1 MQFAMDARLILPQ
14 MTGIGRYLMGLIS
27 GMRSVCHTDQGQI
40 WLQRDLPDD
49 HPVWQMDGGPLSLK
63 RLPVRH
69 MDWRAQWV
77 LPQWTHKES
86 PDLVHYPH
94 IDLPWFT
101 PGKFV
106 LTIHDLKYIS
116 QPGFFRRAGWAKHLL
131 MKTMMHHAAKH
142 AQAVLTDSQFTAN
155 DLTKRLKVDPH
166 KIYTIPLGVDEQF
179 FRKLTDQDLNLV
191 RRKYRLPEKYLLTVG
206 ERRPHKNLC
215 GLIRAFALF
224 QKTAKRA
231 YQLVIAGKPYAEY
244 QEPQILVEELRLGD
258 CVFFLDYVE
267 ETDLPALYQMA
278 SIFLLLSY
286 YEGFGLPIL
295 EAMASG
301 VPVIASNCSALP
313 EVVGEHGLLVDPG
326 DAEATVDALH
336 TILTSD
342 SLRNELTQNAI
353 TWAQTFTW
361 QSCAAQTLELYH
373 QVLKT

>member
-1 MQFAMDARLILPQ
+1 MQFAMDARLILPH

-27 GMRSVCHTDQGQI
+27 GIRSVCHTDQGQI

-63 RLPVRH
+63 RLTVRH

-77 LPQWTHKES
+77 LPQWTQRES
-86 PDLVHYPH
+86 PDVVHYPH

-106 LTIHDLKYIS
+106 LTIHDLKYIN
-116 QPGFFRRAGWAKHLL
+116 QPGFFRRAGQTKHLL
-131 MKTMMHHAAKH
+131 MKTMMRHATKH
-142 AQAVLTDSQFTAN
+142 AQAVLTDSQFTAD

-166 KIYTIPLGVDEQF
+166 KIYTIPLGVGEQF
-179 FRKLTDQDLNLV
+179 FQNLTNQELNLV

-215 GLIRAFALF
+215 GLIRAFAHF
-224 QKTAKRA
+224 QKTAQQA
-231 YQLVIAGKPYAEY
+231 YHLVIAGKPYAEY
-244 QEPQILVEELRLGD
+244 QEPQILVEELGLGG

-267 ETDLPALYQMA
+267 DADLPALYQMA
-278 SIFLLLSY
+278 SAFLLLSY

-295 EAMASG
+295 EAMASC
-301 VPVIASNCSALP
+301 VPVIASNCSAIP
-313 EVVGEHGLLVDPG
+313 EVVGQHGLLVDPG
-326 DAEATVDALH
+326 DPEATAHALD

-342 SLRNELTQNAI
+342 SLRDKLINIAR